1 MKYYITPIAKL
12 ARYNIKII
20 FGNKFMYFIL
30 SAVGFYILT
39 VGLNLISDSEI
50 TMATGYSMLLVP
62 SILLIFYPTCFGIQ
76 NDQDAKIIE
85 IIFGIPNYRYKIWLF
100 RLLIAYMICFI
111 ITLLL
116 AAVTDWLVV
125 EVPPLQLALQS
136 MVPALFIGLLCF
148 MLSTLIR
155 NGNGTAVMII
165 IIGLLLF
172 ASSKILDVSKWNVF
186 LNPFDVPLD
195 KNPQIFYNTL
205 FDNRLIILLSS
216 FIFLLVG
223 LYKTQ
228 NREKFICLTESA
240 QEKYPP
246 VSEIYFSHPQRGI
259 SSASR
264 FVNRHSPSPT
274 LLIFPLTGNIQ

>member
-1 MKYYITPIAKL
+1 
-12 ARYNIKII
+12 
-20 FGNKFMYFIL
+20 MYFIL

-165 IIGLLLF
+165 II
-172 ASSKILDVSKWNVF
+172 DVSKWNVF

-228 NREKFICLTESA
+228 NREKFI
-240 QEKYPP
+240 
-246 VSEIYFSHPQRGI
+246 
-259 SSASR
+259 
-264 FVNRHSPSPT
+264 
-274 LLIFPLTGNIQ
+274 

>member
-50 TMATGYSMLLVP
+50 TTATGYSMLLVP
-62 SILLIFYPTCFGIQ
+62 SILSIFYPTCFGIQ

-85 IIFGIPNYRYKIWLF
+85 IIFGIPNNRYKIWLF

-228 NREKFICLTESA
+228 NREKFI
-240 QEKYPP
+240 
-246 VSEIYFSHPQRGI
+246 
-259 SSASR
+259 
-264 FVNRHSPSPT
+264 
-274 LLIFPLTGNIQ
+274 